1 MRSQENVL
9 RLQAEIERLEG
20 QLADRR
26 ELYNDQ
32 VYRHNTTIAQV
43 PAVVLAAL
51 LGWEPRPFFDAGAS
65 AERAPDV
72 SLDAHGE
79 GPVRWTGRRSGHTA
93 GNGEGGHGRPERP
106 GAPGGRCGPPDAI
119 RHAFAATGPAGA
131 PALVLLH
138 GTRRT
143 RAMWR
148 HQLAGLADAFRVVAV
163 DLPGHGAL
171 ADVPFRLADASA
183 LVGRVI
189 DDAGGGRAIVV
200 GQSLG
205 GYVGL
210 DLAVAP
216 ARPGRRARPRQRHR
230 GAARHRPAGA
240 RDRRHLPPGCGH
252 ASASGRGARADDHGQ
267 PPDARDP
274 ESLARRLRREPG
286 ATNGWLFKGGTRAM
300 VAALRETFIPRLA
313 AYPGPT
319 LLING
324 EDDLLF
330 RRSEQAFLAAAR
342 QRPPRGDP
350 GLRRTS

>member
-1 MRSQENVL
+1 M
-9 RLQAEIERLEG
+9 
-20 QLADRR
+20 AD
-26 ELYNDQ
+26 
-32 VYRHNTTIAQV
+32 
-43 PAVVLAAL
+43 PSAL
-51 LGWEPRPFFDAGAS
+51 
-65 AERAPDV
+65 
-72 SLDAHGE
+72 
-79 GPVRWTGRRSGHTA
+79 
-93 GNGEGGHGRPERP
+93 GRPAAAAGRP
-106 GAPGGRCGPPDAI
+106 TAI
-119 RHAFAATGPAGA
+119 RHAFAATGPEGA
-131 PALVLLH
+131 PTLVLLH

-183 LVGRVI
+183 LVGHVI
-189 DDAGGGRAIVV
+189 DDAGGGRAVVV

-210 DLAVAP
+210 DLASRRPDQVAGLVLANATAEP
-216 ARPGRRARPRQRHR
+216 RTIARRAPGTVGTYLL
-230 GAARHRPAGA
+230 GAATERIRA
-240 RDRRHLPPGCGH
+240 RGTG
-252 ASASGRGARADDHGQ
+252 GDHGQ

-274 ESLARRLRREPG
+274 EEPGAGWTESG

-324 EDDLLF
+324 EDDRLF
-330 RRSEQAFLAAAR
+330 RRSEQAFLAAAVNGR
-342 QRPPRGDP
+342 LEVIPGCAHLVNEERPAAFNAAVRRFAAEVFGPDVLP
-350 GLRRTS
+350 GPA